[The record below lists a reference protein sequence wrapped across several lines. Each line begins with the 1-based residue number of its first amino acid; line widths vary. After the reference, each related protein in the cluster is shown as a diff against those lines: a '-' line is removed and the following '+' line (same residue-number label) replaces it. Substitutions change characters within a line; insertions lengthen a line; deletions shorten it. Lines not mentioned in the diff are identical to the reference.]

1 MGKIFCFMGKSSSG
15 KDTIFKIVSTDLA
28 SIKPIVLY
36 TTRPIREHEIE
47 GVTYHY
53 VSDSVYNDMLQ
64 NNLVIESRSYQT
76 IYGTW
81 IYFTA
86 VTNIDLENNSYMM
99 INTLAGYEALK
110 NYYGEDKVIPIY
122 IQVEDGIRL
131 ERALTRERK
140 EPEPKYEEM
149 CRRFL
154 ADQVD
159 FNEENL
165 IKAKIKEHFYNNNLA
180 ECILAIEKKM
190 VETLEKDTK
199 QRQYQK

>member
-1 MGKIFCFMGKSSSG
+1 
-15 KDTIFKIVSTDLA
+15 
-28 SIKPIVLY
+28 
-36 TTRPIREHEIE
+36 
-47 GVTYHY
+47 
-53 VSDSVYNDMLQ
+53 
-64 NNLVIESRSYQT
+64 
-76 IYGTW
+76 
-81 IYFTA
+81 
-86 VTNIDLENNSYMM
+86 M
-99 INTLAGYEALK
+99 ILALK